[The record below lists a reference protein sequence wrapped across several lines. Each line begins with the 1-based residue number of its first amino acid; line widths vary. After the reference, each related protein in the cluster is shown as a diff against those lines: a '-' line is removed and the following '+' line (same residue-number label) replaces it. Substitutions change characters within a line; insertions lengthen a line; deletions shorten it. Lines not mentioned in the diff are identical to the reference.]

1 MIMWVSAREQQRDEW
16 RAQKRASRK
25 SPRAW
30 PALTSNMPTQ
40 SLPHSAATPAHT
52 GNGPQRF
59 NGGAAN
65 CRCWRCQ
72 REAATRADCA
82 GVSERV
88 GRFRALR
95 YDLP

>member
-52 GNGPQRF
+52 GTGRNASMVALQTVVVGD
-59 NGGAAN
+59 AK
-65 CRCWRCQ
+65 
-72 REAATRADCA
+72 
-82 GVSERV
+82 ERLSHV
-88 GRFRALR
+88 RIALV
-95 YDLP
+95 